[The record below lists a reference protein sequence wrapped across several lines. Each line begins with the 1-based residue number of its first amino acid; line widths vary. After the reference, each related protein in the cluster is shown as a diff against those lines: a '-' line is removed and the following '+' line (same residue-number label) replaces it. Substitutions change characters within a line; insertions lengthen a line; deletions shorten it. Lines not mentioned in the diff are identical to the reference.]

1 MRGRHK
7 AEEEKLIKEAKMM
20 AQRDGIEAVAGEE
33 PGVSAWL
40 GAMKQLYR
48 DMEDQARGR
57 RRPVG
62 RYRSDAVGRNYEGIR
77 DRSGIKHGR
86 KAFVEQRLGA

>member
-20 AQRDGIEAVAGEE
+20 ARRDGIEAVAGEE

-40 GAMKQLYR
+40 GAMKQQR
-48 DMEDQARGR
+48 ADCWTR
-57 RRPVG
+57 REVDDG
-62 RYRSDAVGRNYEGIR
+62 QLVDIEAMQWDAITRV
-77 DRSGIKHGR
+77 SGT
-86 KAFVEQRLGA
+86 GAG